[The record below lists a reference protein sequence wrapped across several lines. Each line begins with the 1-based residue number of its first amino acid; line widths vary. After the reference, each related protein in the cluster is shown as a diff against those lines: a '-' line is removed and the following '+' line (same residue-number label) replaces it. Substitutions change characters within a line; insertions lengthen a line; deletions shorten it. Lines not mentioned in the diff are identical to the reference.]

1 MTISSSIPAT
11 LGLISGAFLIIGY
24 LPYIY
29 EVLRK
34 TTTPNRASWFIWSLS
49 TAIILF
55 GVDATGTHEAIWVPI
70 ADAVGCFSIFIFSIF
85 LGTGGWSKTDKISLA
100 ICVASLVILGYTG
113 DALVALIMNL
123 LIYVSGYIPTIRKS
137 IIDPKSESLTAWT
150 FFLVGV
156 LLNLLTVAIGT
167 DTGFA
172 VWLYP
177 IVLVGTVG
185 TLYYFLIIFRLSSW
199 VRRFFYGKSQ

>member
-1 MTISSSIPAT
+1 MNFLFTLSIPAT

-34 TTTPNRASWFIWSLS
+34 TTVPNRASWFIWSLS

-70 ADAVGCFSIFIFSIF
+70 ADAVGCFSIFVFSIF

-100 ICVASLVILGYTG
+100 
-113 DALVALIMNL
+113 
-123 LIYVSGYIPTIRKS
+123 
-137 IIDPKSESLTAWT
+137 
-150 FFLVGV
+150 
-156 LLNLLTVAIGT
+156 
-167 DTGFA
+167 

-177 IVLVGTVG
+177 IVLVATVG
-185 TLYYFLIIFRLSSW
+185 TLYYFL
-199 VRRFFYGKSQ
+199 VRRFFHGKA